1 MAQLLLTDWLTI
13 CTAGPTVDG
22 RTIEEKWLTEAAK
35 NYDREEYPAFVNCE
49 HWFGNLGTVW
59 ELRTERDKKN
69 RLCLQ
74 ARIRVNKYFLQQ
86 NAEGVRLCYSAEFL
100 HNFAETGETYLVGLA
115 TTDTPAS
122 LGTTETHFNRQEKDL
137 FRADAVEFEKI
148 ELCRNEETGI
158 YEAVKTAFKEF
169 FTSKKQEINE
179 MTKEEFADAMKPF
192 QEQLSAL
199 SGKVE
204 ELAKKPETENK
215 PEPENKPKPEDKP
228 ADKTAEA
235 LTTLSGQ
242 IKELSE
248 QVTKLAAEIPPK
260 TTAANAGT
268 GEADSEPLI

>member
-49 HWFGNLGTVW
+49 HYYGNLGTVW
-59 ELRTERDKKN
+59 ELRTERDKKS

-86 NAEGVRLCYSAEFL
+86 NAEGIRLCYSAEFL

-122 LGTTETHFNRQEKDL
+122 LGTTETHFKRREKDL
-137 FRADAVEFEKI
+137 VRADAVEFEKI
-148 ELCRNEETGI
+148 ELSRNDDPGL
-158 YEAVKTAFKEF
+158 YEAVKSVFKEF
-169 FTSKKQEINE
+169 FTPKRQEMIE
-179 MTKEEFADAMKPF
+179 MTKEEFADAMKPL
-192 QEQLSAL
+192 QEALAEL

-204 ELAKKPETENK
+204 KLNGQAGKKPDGEQK
-215 PEPENKPKPEDKP
+215 PEPEKP

-235 LTTLSGQ
+235 LAELSGKVGK
-242 IKELSE
+242 IAETLNSL
-248 QVTKLAAEIPPK
+248 TREIPPK
-260 TTAANAGT
+260 TNAATAGT
-268 GEADSEPLI
+268 GEADSEDLI